1 MTAGKLV
8 WVERQGRK
16 TYCHEFSRENG
27 NKRASIFYLRITSA
41 NSRRKIDGSVVRGTF
56 VTGVAIARRQL
67 MRI

>member
-16 TYCHEFSRENG
+16 IYYREFSKENW

-41 NSRRKIDGSVVRGTF
+41 NSRRKVDGSVVWGTF
-56 VTGVAIARRQL
+56 VTGVAMARRQL

>member
-16 TYCHEFSRENG
+16 TYCREFSKENW
-27 NKRASIFYLRITSA
+27 NKRTGIFYLRIASA
-41 NSRRKIDGSVVRGTF
+41 NNRRKIDGSVVRGTF
-56 VTGVAIARRQL
+56 VTGVAMARRQL